1 VFGAGAWQW
10 AAMAAALAGAL
21 GLGVALSR
29 LFHLFLNSFAKRPH
43 TNWLVSLNRA
53 IQNPIA
59 SLIALGAFDL
69 AVHFIDLVGHVSQL
83 VDALTRQLLTAA
95 AAWLLIESGRAL
107 AARLETR
114 LLADDEFM
122 SRGPRTQVRLARHVW
137 TGLVVLVALAL
148 ILSGFHVVRTIGVSL
163 LASAGIVGIV
173 FGIAA
178 QKSLGGLVAGIQLS
192 MTQQLRIG
200 DTVVVDTELGVVEEM
215 HLTFVVV
222 RLLDLRRLIVPAT
235 HFLDQSFQNWTR
247 VRTHLLGS
255 VELWVDYA
263 APLEQLRAELLRI
276 CKANK
281 LWDGQ
286 TCTLQVTDASDK
298 ALKVRL
304 MISAE
309 GSTRLFDLRCEVR
322 EQIVALLQSL
332 SGGRYLPH
340 DRSSNLP
347 DAAASLESTMPRQ

>member
-1 VFGAGAWQW
+1 
-10 AAMAAALAGAL
+10 
-21 GLGVALSR
+21 
-29 LFHLFLNSFAKRPH
+29 
-43 TNWLVSLNRA
+43 
-53 IQNPIA
+53 
-59 SLIALGAFDL
+59 
-69 AVHFIDLVGHVSQL
+69 
-83 VDALTRQLLTAA
+83 
-95 AAWLLIESGRAL
+95 
-107 AARLETR
+107 LETR
-114 LLADDEFM
+114 LLANDEFM